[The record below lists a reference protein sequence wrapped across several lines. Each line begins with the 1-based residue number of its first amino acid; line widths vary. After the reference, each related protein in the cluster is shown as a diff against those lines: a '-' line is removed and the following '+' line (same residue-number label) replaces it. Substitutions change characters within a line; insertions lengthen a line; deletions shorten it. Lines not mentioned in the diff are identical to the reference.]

1 MGKLTRWRT
10 KDLIMKMLLTVL
22 MAEVMSGRSKFHPL
36 FVAAALV
43 WFALPC
49 SGALIFNPG
58 DTTKSE
64 NFDGLGTSGA
74 AFPVAGVPFV
84 AWDTDVTDAVI
95 ITMTT
100 DTGSGTGG
108 GVRNVGVAGVNAL
121 TDRAL
126 GSLGS
131 GSVIPAFGLNIQNN
145 TGGAIGGF
153 TISYRSEHWR
163 SGDNAGTE
171 VWNFQ
176 YAIVSSEISMDTSA
190 ATWIDLDALDMTELN
205 PTLIVAAARDGNASG
220 NFATVSGSLAVTLNA
235 GEFIAFRWLDA
246 NSAGADAIMAVD
258 DFTITAVPEPTTWA
272 GLIFGAIFCGTQVVR
287 RLRNR
292 QAAQNS

>member
-1 MGKLTRWRT
+1 
-10 KDLIMKMLLTVL
+10 MKMLLTVL
-22 MAEVMSGRSKFHPL
+22 TAGVMRGHFNYRPL
-36 FVAAALV
+36 FVAAAIV
-43 WFALPC
+43 WFVLPC
-49 SGALIFNPG
+49 SGALIFNFG

-64 NFDGLGTSGA
+64 NFDGLNTTGT

-84 AWDTDVTDAVI
+84 AWDTDATDAVI
-95 ITMTT
+95 TTMTT
-100 DTGSGTGG
+100 DTGSGNGG
-108 GVRNVGVAGVNAL
+108 GIRNVGVAGVNAV

-131 GSVIPAFGLNIQNN
+131 GTVIPAFGLNVQNN

-153 TISYRSEHWR
+153 TVSYRSENWR
-163 SGDNAGTE
+163 SGDNAGVE

-176 YAIVSSEISMDTSA
+176 YAIVTSEISMDTSA
-190 ATWIDLDALDMTELN
+190 ATWIDFDALDMTELN
-205 PTLIVAAARDGNASG
+205 AGLTTAAARDGNASG
-220 NFATVSGSLAVTLNA
+220 NFATISGNLAVTLNA

-246 NSAGADAIMAVD
+246 NNTGADAIMAVD

-292 QAAQNS
+292 PAAQNS